1 LAINWA
7 KFWINICTNQKVK
20 TRLQEEGYPLKLYQ
34 LIKETDPK
42 EIRQRIIK
50 DFKEEYLVLIVE
62 LILRISSG
70 N

>member
-1 LAINWA
+1 
-7 KFWINICTNQKVK
+7 
-20 TRLQEEGYPLKLYQ
+20 LQEEGYPLKLYQ

-42 EIRQRIIK
+42 EIKQRIIK